1 MGGGGFVLYV
11 MGFNVTDVLSD
22 ESHYSEFLCV
32 FCRDLADD
40 AHVLP
45 CVVIAKLQQF
55 RLFAGARTSF
65 ADFACSNGSFA
76 PPSAARAPRPRLV
89 PPAVRNKS

>member
-1 MGGGGFVLYV
+1 
-11 MGFNVTDVLSD
+11 MGFNVVDVLSD

-45 CVVIAKLQQF
+45 CVIITKL
-55 RLFAGARTSF
+55 RLVRLLAGARTSF
-65 ADFACSNGSFA
+65 ADFAYSNGSFV
-76 PPSAARAPRPRLV
+76 PPSVARALKRQLV
-89 PPAVRNKS
+89 PLAVRNES